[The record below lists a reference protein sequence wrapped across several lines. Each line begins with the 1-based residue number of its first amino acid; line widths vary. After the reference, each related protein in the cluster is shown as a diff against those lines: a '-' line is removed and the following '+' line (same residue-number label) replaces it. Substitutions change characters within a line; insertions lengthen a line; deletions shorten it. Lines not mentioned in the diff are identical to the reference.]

1 MPVRIALASR
11 SAGSRCASR
20 FGPRHQTRPP
30 IVPALLNA
38 SSQNGAAM
46 PNAPVITPLN
56 AGPIARL
63 ILMPTLLA
71 ATAAPRS
78 RRGTSSG
85 TIDCHAGAVSAL
97 PILMTNMNAS
107 SETGV
112 TNRKVTIA
120 ANTAD
125 TRMMPNSTA
134 IRNRRLS
141 MMSANAPAGTAK
153 RNIGRPV
160 ATWTSDTIS
169 GSLSKLVIN
178 HAAAALYIQPPIFA
192 TTVAV
197 QMTVYVR
204 LRNGRQAEAV
214 VLASSL
220 RPCMTD

>member
-97 PILMTNMNAS
+97 PKLMTNMNAS

-125 TRMMPNSTA
+125 TSMMPNSTA

-141 MMSANAPAGTAK
+141 GKDCTLPVK
-153 RNIGRPV
+153 FPV